1 VETVNSGLVTVAW
14 FERVLVTVWASS
26 SGALALGILPVAAV
40 GLGVAPPGVSLA
52 REAAQQR
59 GDNGIFNW
67 ALAALVGSTLA
78 GGSYL

>member
-1 VETVNSGLVTVAW
+1 
-14 FERVLVTVWASS
+14 
-26 SGALALGILPVAAV
+26 VAAV

-59 GDNGIFNW
+59 GDNVIFNW
-67 ALAALVGSTLA
+67 ALAALVGGTLA